1 MNTKIYSITLSP
13 KMMIT
18 HSKLLFKRK
27 IESYLGVRVNFSV
40 QLDLTI
46 VNLLAVKTISGN
58 VKGQKLYN
66 MGT

>member
-1 MNTKIYSITLSP
+1 
-13 KMMIT
+13 MMIT